1 MTALPALLLAAALD
15 AGRIDAVFAD
25 LAPNSAGCA
34 LAVARDG
41 QIVHEKGYGTADL
54 EHGVPISPRTVF
66 DTGSIAKMFTAAS
79 VFLLEAQGRLSP
91 DDSIRWHV
99 PELPELYQGVTL
111 RHLIHHTGGV
121 RDHLF
126 LRELAGQAEPAGP
139 AAVIALLARQKGL
152 DFPPGERH
160 SYTNSGYVLL
170 ALAVERASG
179 KPLSRFAEESLF
191 KPLGMAST
199 LFFDDPSRIVPN
211 RADSYF
217 PGGVFRTWAG
227 TVGETGLLSTVGD
240 LVRWDAAVAR
250 TGQDALGKALA
261 RLTERGRLRDGTPL
275 GYGGGLFLRD
285 FRGLRTIGH
294 GGSTFGYVSDLLRF
308 PAAGLTIACLCNT
321 PAGAASRRSREVA
334 AILLGDRLQPE
345 PPVVPA
351 EAQAGLYWDREGDS
365 FRRVTLKDGKVVL
378 LRFGAERELAPLGA
392 GRFRILGTPG
402 TVEVAFGPGFLTET
416 GDAKPAR
423 FERIEPSAP
432 PDLSR
437 YAGTYT
443 SEEVGGELALLVRE
457 GVLVL
462 RFGEQELPLEPFAVD
477 GFRHEIL
484 GTVRFD
490 GGGFVLNTP
499 RAKGLRYDRHQ
510 PPPR

>member
-1 MTALPALLLAAALD
+1 MTALPALLLAVALD
-15 AGRIDAVFAD
+15 AGRIDSVFAD
-25 LAPNSAGCA
+25 LAPGSPGCA

-79 VFLLEAQGRLSP
+79 VFLLEEQGRLSP
-91 DDSIRWHV
+91 DDAIRKHV
-99 PELPELYQGVTL
+99 PELPELDRDVIL

-126 LRELAGQAEPAGP
+126 LRELAGQPEPVEPAG
-139 AAVIALLARQKGL
+139 VVALLARQKGL

-160 SYTNSGYVLL
+160 SYTNSGYLLL
-170 ALAVERASG
+170 AVAIERASG
-179 KPLSRFAEESLF
+179 KPLSRFAEENLF

-199 LFFDDPSRIVPN
+199 LFFDDFSRIVPN

-217 PGGVFRTWAG
+217 PSGVLRTWAG

-240 LVRWDAAVAR
+240 LVRWDAALAR
-250 TGQDALGKALA
+250 PGQDALGKALA
-261 RLTERGRLRDGTPL
+261 RLAQPGRLREGTQL
-275 GYGGGLFLRD
+275 GYGGGLFLRE

-294 GGSTFGYVSDLLRF
+294 GGSTFGYVSDLVRF
-308 PAAGLTIACLCNT
+308 PDVGLTVACLCNT
-321 PAGAASRRSREVA
+321 PAGAASRRAREVA

-351 EAQAGLYWDREGDS
+351 EAMAGLYWDREGDS
-365 FRRVTLKDGKVVL
+365 FRRVSTKDGKVVL
-378 LRFGAERELAPLGA
+378 LRFGAERELAPLGG
-392 GRFRILGTPG
+392 GRFLIPGTPG

-416 GDAKPAR
+416 GDAKPMR
-423 FERIEPSAP
+423 FERFEPSAP

-437 YAGTYT
+437 FAGTYR
-443 SEEVGGELALLVRE
+443 SEEVDGELAVLVRE
-457 GVLVL
+457 GALVL
-462 RFGEQELPLEPFAVD
+462 QFGEEEVVLEPFTKDA
-477 GFRHEIL
+477 FRHEIL
-484 GTVRFD
+484 GTVRFEE
-490 GGGFVLNTP
+490 GGFVLNTP
-499 RAKGLRYDRHQ
+499 RAKGLRYERV
-510 PPPR
+510 R

>member
-1 MTALPALLLAAALD
+1 MTALPAFLLALALD

-25 LAPNSAGCA
+25 LPLDGPGCA

-41 QIVHEKGYGTADL
+41 QTVYEKGYGTADL

-79 VFLLEAQGRLSP
+79 VLLLEEQGRLSL
-91 DDSIRWHV
+91 DDSIRKHA
-99 PELPELYQGVTL
+99 PELPELYRDVTL

-126 LRELAGQAEPAGP
+126 LRELAGHPGTEPAKR
-139 AAVIALLARQKGL
+139 AELIALLARQKGL

-179 KPLSRFAEESLF
+179 MPLGRFAEESLF
-191 KPLGMAST
+191 KPLGMTAT
-199 LFFDDPSRIVPN
+199 RFFDDPTRVVPN

-217 PGGVFRTWAG
+217 PGGVFRTWTG
-227 TVGETGLLSTVGD
+227 TVGDTGLLSTTGD
-240 LVRWDAAVAR
+240 LLHWDAALAR
-250 TGQDALGKALA
+250 PGPDALGRALA
-261 RLTERGRLRDGTPL
+261 KLAEPGRLRDGTPL
-275 GYGGGLFLRD
+275 RYAGGLFLRD

-294 GGSTFGYVSDLLRF
+294 GGSTLGYVSDLLRF
-308 PAAGLTIACLCNT
+308 PDAGLSIACLCNT
-321 PAGAASRRSREVA
+321 PAGAASRRAREVA
-334 AILLGDRLQPE
+334 AILLEDRLQPE
-345 PPVVPA
+345 PLVVPA
-351 EAQAGLYWDREGDS
+351 EATAGLYWDREGDS
-365 FRRVTLKDGKVVL
+365 FRRVSMKDGKVVL
-378 LRFGAERELAPLGA
+378 LRFGAERELAPLGG
-392 GRFRILGTPG
+392 GRFLIPGTPG

-416 GDAKPAR
+416 GDAKPLR

-437 YAGTYT
+437 FAGTYA
-443 SEEVGGELALLVRE
+443 SEEVGGELAVLVRE
-457 GVLVL
+457 GALVL
-462 RFGEQELPLEPFAVD
+462 QFGEEEVLLEPFAAD
-477 GFRHEIL
+477 AFRHEIL

-490 GGGFVLNTP
+490 GSGFVLNTP
-499 RAKGLRYDRHQ
+499 RAKGLRYERV
-510 PPPR
+510 R